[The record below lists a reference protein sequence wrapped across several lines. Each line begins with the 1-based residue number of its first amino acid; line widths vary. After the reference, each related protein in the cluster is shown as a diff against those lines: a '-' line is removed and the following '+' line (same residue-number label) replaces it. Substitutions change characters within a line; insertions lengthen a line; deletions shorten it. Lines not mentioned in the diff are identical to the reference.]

1 MTNRWHMTW
10 EDVDHRIQD
19 LRNAMLEEAYI
30 PELIVGV
37 AKGGLVPATLLAQY
51 FPGIRMISVQVS
63 SYTSEG
69 KKVPEIL
76 EPQEVLNMIPD
87 LPSTLVVDD
96 ICDSGDTFA
105 YLRRAGLRSVKYAAM
120 LQRREKY
127 QHPRTFVHFA
137 GGPVFSGVWVD
148 FPWERAALPKEQIA
162 F

>member
-1 MTNRWHMTW
+1 MTDRWNMTW
-10 EDVDHRIQD
+10 EEVDHRIQD

-120 LQRREKY
+120 LQRREQYK
-127 QHPRTFVHFA
+127 HPKTAMHFV

-148 FPWERAALPKEQIA
+148 FPWERAAPPKSLP
-162 F
+162 